1 MTEEKAIELALE
13 LARKHIIPADVREDR
28 ETPIIQVIADM
39 YGLGYEIV
47 PVKREL
53 KLGDSISREDVAQM
67 LRDKVAY

>member
-1 MTEEKAIELALE
+1 MTEQKAIELALE

-39 YGLGYEIV
+39 YGLGYEVV
-47 PVKREL
+47 PAKREF
-53 KLGDSISREDVAQM
+53 KLGDTISREDVMQM